1 MMDKQIF
8 DERKIF
14 LLMVEDLQQKA
25 ERLIGRRL
33 TEEEL
38 YYAVK
43 GVESGLSFDID
54 VVFATAIGEAVGN

>member
-14 LLMVEDLQQKA
+14 LLMVEDLQQEA